1 MLAKDGG
8 EPFACLRFKRK
19 IWADSGA
26 FPSPRV
32 SGSRKLEKEGKKKK
46 HKMALGKSRAEKEV
60 GKQIPRRR
68 KRREMVLFWEVLHLK
83 KSLKTRYL
91 LLNVN

>member
-32 SGSRKLEKEGKKKK
+32 SGSRKLEKEGKKKSTK
-46 HKMALGKSRAEKEV
+46 WLSVKAEQKRKLESRSREEGKGVRWSFSGKS
-60 GKQIPRRR
+60 
-68 KRREMVLFWEVLHLK
+68 F
-83 KSLKTRYL
+83 T
-91 LLNVN
+91 

>member
-32 SGSRKLEKEGKKKK
+32 SGSRKLEKEGKKK

>member
-32 SGSRKLEKEGKKKK
+32 SGSRKLEKEGKKKSTK
-46 HKMALGKSRAEKEV
+46 WLSVKAEQGKEV
-60 GKQIPRRR
+60 GKQIPRRG
-68 KRREMVLFWEVLHLK
+68 KRREMVLFGKSFTFLK
-83 KSLKTRYL
+83 KA
-91 LLNVN
+91 